1 MVGDSSV
8 TQDSG
13 KRPKVVNAERDSHR
27 FFRRL
32 GLAVDIPIQTDVI
45 EVGSVAYDMY
55 HVKVGD
61 WLKYLIRRAPCVLA
75 GGDEPLQV
83 QLESFWSA
91 YRWAHPTHAVFDR
104 PERLKQTLPILL
116 FGDEGKGPKRGN
128 YMLYTFETPIG
139 LSRMENFTCSCH
151 SDLRKFPQEYIPDC
165 YGEPHPASDPALR
178 ATAKATHNYKG
189 HVYLKRYLL
198 FGILDVVYK
207 QDAATGYDV
216 QHRFVG
222 LLGSRHSP
230 DPFRIIRNLKS
241 QIPGC
246 P

>member
-75 GGDEPLQV
+75 GGD
-83 QLESFWSA
+83 
-91 YRWAHPTHAVFDR
+91 
-104 PERLKQTLPILL
+104 
-116 FGDEGKGPKRGN
+116 
-128 YMLYTFETPIG
+128 
-139 LSRMENFTCSCH
+139 
-151 SDLRKFPQEYIPDC
+151 
-165 YGEPHPASDPALR
+165 
-178 ATAKATHNYKG
+178 
-189 HVYLKRYLL
+189 
-198 FGILDVVYK
+198 
-207 QDAATGYDV
+207 
-216 QHRFVG
+216 
-222 LLGSRHSP
+222 
-230 DPFRIIRNLKS
+230 
-241 QIPGC
+241 
-246 P
+246 